1 MLDTLGSDT
10 WSGVLI
16 VINVETHSI
25 QPIFSKGTYA
35 THWDQTPNSRFYLWI
50 MLQGTNSSWYFEN
63 AHAGHPGEALNFC
76 FHSWQFSLMYIATRL
91 MDRTEEELKCDKCDE
106 MFRKKEPNCKTCWS
120 LPCVYRLHL
129 QVTERRR
136 RHNGGCILGVTNVM
150 KFSRKLFKL
159 QNGSGFKASLH
170 YVESSRLWFW

>member
-1 MLDTLGSDT
+1 M
-10 WSGVLI
+10 
-16 VINVETHSI
+16 INVETHSI

-106 MFRKKEPNCKTCWS
+106 MFRKKSQIVKHVEVCH
-120 LPCVYRLHL
+120 VYIHCIYK
-129 QVTERRR
+129 TERRR
-136 RHNGGCILGVTNVM
+136 RLTGGCILGVTNVM
-150 KFSRKLFKL
+150 EFSRKLFKL
-159 QNGSGFKASLH
+159 QNVSDFKASLH
-170 YVESSRLWFW
+170 YVGSSRLWFW

>member
-1 MLDTLGSDT
+1 MHSLHPGAIYSIFGLDCGHYCNTFTPVGKFKRHMLDTLGSDT

-35 THWDQTPNSRFYLWI
+35 THWDQTPNSRFCLWI

-106 MFRKKEPNCKTCWS
+106 MFRKKSQIVIHVEVRH
-120 LPCVYRLHL
+120 VYIHCIYKW
-129 QVTERRR
+129 Q
-136 RHNGGCILGVTNVM
+136 NGGGDIMGDA
-150 KFSRKLFKL
+150 F
-159 QNGSGFKASLH
+159 
-170 YVESSRLWFW
+170 